1 MPARSTGL
9 FRNQDGASTTE
20 YAVIM
25 ALIAAAV
32 MLGAD
37 ALRFAADSSFRRS
50 ALALNHPEHYR
61 GRPSLTAGD
70 EMLAAQTDSPTLLTA
85 AIPPV
90 HAFAWGVLIAATGI
104 VGHVRYRKWR
114 AKRAVKEIDFQAEVA
129 PEAPSNPNFRKRQE
143 IQRCL
148 LRHFDEALQSRI
160 EARHVMSRKVRT
172 VDPGTPVSDLKALM
186 EMEGFHHLLVMRDD
200 KLLGI
205 ISDRDVANRRGRT
218 AANIMTPRPQT
229 IAPTT
234 QLSQVITLALQ
245 RRISCVPVTED
256 GFVKGI
262 LTTTD
267 MLMTLQCLMQ
277 LLERQHSES
286 NSGSNIVMTTAI
298 HAPPVTAA
306 SPVTC

>member
-1 MPARSTGL
+1 MPARSTHL
-9 FRNQDGASTTE
+9 LRNQDGVSTTE
-20 YAVIM
+20 YAIIM

-37 ALRFAADSSFRRS
+37 ALRFAADSAFRRS
-50 ALALNHPEHYR
+50 ALALNHQHHHAAPA
-61 GRPSLTAGD
+61 TAANEELLAE
-70 EMLAAQTDSPTLLTA
+70 EMDSPTLLTA

-90 HAFAWGVLIAATGI
+90 HAFAWGVLIAAAGI
-104 VGHVRYRKWR
+104 VGHGRYRKWR
-114 AKRAVKEIDFQAEVA
+114 AKRAVKELDFHAETA
-129 PEAPSNPNFRKRQE
+129 PESPSNPNFRKRQE

-160 EARHVMSRKVRT
+160 EARHVMSRKVRA

-205 ISDRDVANRRGRT
+205 ISDRDVANRKGRT

-234 QLSQVITLALQ
+234 LLTQVITLALQ
-245 RRISCVPVTED
+245 RRISCVPVVED

-267 MLMTLQCLMQ
+267 MLMTLQCLMR
-277 LLERQHSES
+277 LLERHHSES
-286 NSGSNIVMTTAI
+286 NSGSNIVLPAAA
-298 HAPPVTAA
+298 HAPPVTAQSA
-306 SPVTC
+306 VTC

>member
-1 MPARSTGL
+1 MPARPTYL
-9 FRNQDGASTTE
+9 LRNQDGATTTE
-20 YAVIM
+20 YAVIV
-25 ALIAAAV
+25 ALIATAV

-37 ALRFAADSSFRRS
+37 ALRFAADSTFRRS
-50 ALALNHPEHYR
+50 ALALNQHHHHSSP
-61 GRPSLTAGD
+61 PTAAGEEQYD
-70 EMLAAQTDSPTLLTA
+70 AETDSPTLLAA

-104 VGHVRYRKWR
+104 VGHSRYRKWR
-114 AKRAVKEIDFQAEVA
+114 AKRAVKEIDFNAEIA
-129 PEAPSNPNFRKRQE
+129 PDSPSNPNFRKRQE

-160 EARHVMSRKVRT
+160 EARHVMSRKVRA

-205 ISDRDVANRRGRT
+205 ISDRDVANRKGRT
-218 AANIMTPRPQT
+218 AANIMTARPQT
-229 IAPTT
+229 IVPTT
-234 QLSQVITLALQ
+234 LLSQVITLALQ
-245 RRISCVPVTED
+245 RRISCVPVAED

-277 LLERQHSES
+277 LLERHHHES
-286 NSGSNIVMTTAI
+286 NSGSNIILPTAAQI
-298 HAPPVTAA
+298 LPDASA
-306 SPVTC
+306 SPVMC